1 MNTFMKTVRVVTDL
15 VILAVMGLELKD
27 QINKM
32 RLERHREL
40 WPLPEPHNRRG
51 TTMNEPFHRQN
62 RADRDCHSGDAACD
76 SA

>member
-32 RLERHREL
+32 RLERAQRTVAAAQAVAQQE
-40 WPLPEPHNRRG
+40 NN
-51 TTMNEPFHRQN
+51 NE
-62 RADRDCHSGDAACD
+62 
-76 SA
+76 

>member
-32 RLERHREL
+32 RLEKAQRTVAASSATQQEG
-40 WPLPEPHNRRG
+40 NN
-51 TTMNEPFHRQN
+51 NE
-62 RADRDCHSGDAACD
+62 
-76 SA
+76 

>member
-32 RLERHREL
+32 RLEKAQRTVAAARAATQQE
-40 WPLPEPHNRRG
+40 NN
-51 TTMNEPFHRQN
+51 NE
-62 RADRDCHSGDAACD
+62 
-76 SA
+76 

>member
-32 RLERHREL
+32 RHEKAQRTVAAARATQQEG
-40 WPLPEPHNRRG
+40 NN
-51 TTMNEPFHRQN
+51 NE
-62 RADRDCHSGDAACD
+62 
-76 SA
+76 

>member
-32 RLERHREL
+32 RLEKAQRTGLEL
-40 WPLPEPHNRRG
+40 KDQINKMRLEKAQRTVAAARAATQQENN
-51 TTMNEPFHRQN
+51 NE
-62 RADRDCHSGDAACD
+62 
-76 SA
+76 